1 MAEQA
6 AVNGQVEG
14 SSPSVGA
21 NFQKR
26 LFALEAESNARYG
39 PYYLL
44 VAQSG

>member
-1 MAEQA
+1 MVEQG
-6 AVNGQVEG
+6 AVNSQVAG
-14 SSPSVGA
+14 SSPAVPA